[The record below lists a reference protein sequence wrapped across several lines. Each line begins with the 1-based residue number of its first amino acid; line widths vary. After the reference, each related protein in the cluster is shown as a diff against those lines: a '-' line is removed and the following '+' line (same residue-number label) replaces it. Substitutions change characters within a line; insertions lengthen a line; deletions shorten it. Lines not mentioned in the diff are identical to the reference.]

1 MKTETEWQPFI
12 IKFVEGKKYFSSRV
26 IKEEAAKRKLNYG
39 ATTINQYL
47 HNLKAQSKVFDA
59 GRGWYSTI
67 SQPFNQHTA
76 PVEDLAAQLRAKFPF
91 LTFSCWSTE
100 QLQGYAHHLI
110 VQFTPFVYTDS
121 DSMSSVAEF
130 LKESNYDAHLN
141 PRKGEVE
148 KYFTPSSTAVVIR
161 PSVSE
166 EPVDGHYATPEKML
180 IDLFVEKDKL
190 YLMDGAEYNRI
201 FRNLALSYRINMA
214 RLLRY
219 SDRRKVKTTFVKK
232 VLNDSADTIW
242 M

>member
-12 IKFVEGKKYFSSRV
+12 IEFVEGKKYFSTRA
-26 IKEEAAKRKLNYG
+26 IKEEAAKRKLRYG

-47 HNLKAQSKVFDA
+47 HNLKAESKVFDA
-59 GRGWYSTI
+59 GRGWYSSI
-67 SQPFNQHTA
+67 SQPFKKHTA
-76 PVEDLAAQLRAKFPF
+76 PVEELATQLIAKFPF
-91 LTFSCWSTE
+91 LPFSCWSTE

-110 VQFTPFVYTDS
+110 VRFTRFVYTDA

-130 LKESNYDAHLN
+130 LNESNYDAHVN

-148 KYFTPSSTAVVIR
+148 RYFTPSSTAVVVR

-166 EPVDGHYATPEKML
+166 EPVDGSYATAEKML

-201 FRNLALSYRINMA
+201 FRNLAFAYRINMA

-219 SDRRKVKTTFVKK
+219 SDRRKVKAIFVKN
-232 VLNDSADTIW
+232 VLNDSADTIC